1 MLMSAFRTIVNNL
14 LLENFD
20 IIFIEN
26 EKKTAKTLNFFFQIK
41 NFFNWIFNQCSK
53 DTR

>member
-1 MLMSAFRTIVNNL
+1 MSAFRTFVNNL

-20 IIFIEN
+20 ITFIEN
-26 EKKTAKTLNFFFQIK
+26 EKNCQNIKFFFQIK